1 MAADDQLKVLVKNMA
16 SVLMSVVRLPFIDNT
31 MSLASIRAI
40 SFDLD
45 DTLWHCAPA
54 IAKAD
59 AALFA
64 WLGEH
69 TPGIVA
75 EHTPASLQAYQSAV
89 RQAYPEVSQC
99 VTATRLTGLR
109 NLLRE
114 FGYAESLAEDA
125 FAVFYRARSEVEL
138 YEGAVDMLK
147 TLKSRYR
154 LAAITNGNADLDLI
168 GIAGYFDVIYAAN
181 LNLPPKPEPDMFL
194 RCLSQLD
201 LPASALLHIGDN
213 PVADVVG
220 GLNAS
225 VQTLWFNQYNEDWPE
240 HLPRPHFQ
248 AQSLSD
254 ITALLA
260 R

>member
-1 MAADDQLKVLVKNMA
+1 MSLYKASGEAAPLSSA
-16 SVLMSVVRLPFIDNT
+16 TPG
-31 MSLASIRAI
+31 SLASIKAI

-54 IAKAD
+54 IVRAD

-69 TPGIVA
+69 TPAIVA
-75 EHTPASLQAYQSAV
+75 QHTPTSLQAYQSAV
-89 RQAYPEVSQC
+89 RQTYPEFAQC
-99 VTATRLTGLR
+99 VTATRLAGLR
-109 NLLRE
+109 SLLRE

-138 YEGAVDMLK
+138 YEGAIEMLK

-168 GIAGYFDVIYAAN
+168 GIAEYFDVVYAAN
-181 LNLPPKPEPDMFL
+181 LELPPKPEPDMFI
-194 RCLSQLD
+194 RCLSHLD

-213 PVADVVG
+213 PVADIIG

-225 VQTLWFNQYNEDWPE
+225 VQTLWFNQYNASWPA
-240 HLPRPHFQ
+240 HLPQPHFQ

-254 ITALLA
+254 IVAMLDQPAAGT
-260 R
+260 

>member
-1 MAADDQLKVLVKNMA
+1 MIHRGSEPPDVSRSLESVK
-16 SVLMSVVRLPFIDNT
+16 
-31 MSLASIRAI
+31 AI

-54 IAKAD
+54 IARAD

-64 WLGEH
+64 WFGEH

-75 EHTPASLQAYQSAV
+75 QHTPASLQVYQSSI
-89 RQAYPEVSQC
+89 RQAFPELSRC
-99 VTATRLTGLR
+99 VTATRLAGLR
-109 NLLRE
+109 TLLRE
-114 FGYAESLAEDA
+114 FGYAESLAEEA

-138 YEGAVDMLK
+138 YQGAVEMLK
-147 TLKSRYR
+147 ALKSRYR

-168 GIAGYFDVIYAAN
+168 GISGYFDVIYAAN
-181 LNLPPKPEPDMFL
+181 LELAPKPEPDMFL
-194 RCLSQLD
+194 RCLSQLA

-213 PVADVVG
+213 PVADVGG

-225 VQTLWFNQYNEDWPE
+225 VQTLWFNQYNDSWPE

-254 ITALLA
+254 IVTLLA
-260 R
+260 G

>member
-1 MAADDQLKVLVKNMA
+1 MSGSGPETA
-16 SVLMSVVRLPFIDNT
+16 SAPV
-31 MSLASIRAI
+31 SLQSIKAI

-54 IAKAD
+54 IARAD

-69 TPGIVA
+69 TPAIVA
-75 EHTPASLQAYQSAV
+75 EHTPASLQTYQSTV
-89 RQAYPEVSQC
+89 RQTYPEFSQC
-99 VTATRLTGLR
+99 VTATRLAGLR
-109 NLLRE
+109 SLLRE
-114 FGYAESLAEDA
+114 FGYVESLAEDA

-138 YEGAVDMLK
+138 YEGAVEMLK

-168 GIAGYFDVIYAAN
+168 GISRYFDVIYAAN
-181 LNLPPKPEPDMFL
+181 LDLAPKPEPDMFL

-225 VQTLWFNQYNEDWPE
+225 VQTLWFNQYNDSWPE

-248 AQSLSD
+248 VQSLSD
-254 ITALLA
+254 IVALLA